1 MRQKETNREK
11 LRELKTQEINSE
23 KELKLNREQEPKKSK
38 NIFKYYNETKA
49 YGKDVKT
56 GIQYILYIQC
66 KNQNSKHKV
75 MLCLLTNVKM
85 MPKAC

>member
-1 MRQKETNREK
+1 M
-11 LRELKTQEINSE
+11 
-23 KELKLNREQEPKKSK
+23 KKSK